1 MENNTLLLENDQMV
15 RIDTTNLSKDG
26 YVTQALLQCLNK

>member
-1 MENNTLLLENDQMV
+1 MEKNTILLENDQMG

-26 YVTQALLQCLNK
+26 YVTQALLQFLNK